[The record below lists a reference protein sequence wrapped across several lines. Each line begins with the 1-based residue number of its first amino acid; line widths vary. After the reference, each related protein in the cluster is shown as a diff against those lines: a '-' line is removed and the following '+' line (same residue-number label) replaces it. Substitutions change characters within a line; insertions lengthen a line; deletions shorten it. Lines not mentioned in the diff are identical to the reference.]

1 MLNYIE
7 QAPITIRAWRILWSG
22 PPLFYQALPVIVMP
36 IQVQKVRIFIASP
49 GDVQSERE
57 QLSKVINELN
67 QTISTHWLQKREL
80 SWS

>member
-1 MLNYIE
+1 
-7 QAPITIRAWRILWSG
+7 
-22 PPLFYQALPVIVMP
+22 MP

-67 QTISTHWLQKREL
+67 QTVSILAPEKGIVLELVRWETPSTNRCLKDAVYRFARLLHAR
-80 SWS
+80 

>member
-1 MLNYIE
+1 
-7 QAPITIRAWRILWSG
+7 
-22 PPLFYQALPVIVMP
+22 MP